1 LLPHPAPARAGDFRA
16 LLLRCVQAF
25 F

>member
-16 LLLRCVQAF
+16 FLLRRVQSF